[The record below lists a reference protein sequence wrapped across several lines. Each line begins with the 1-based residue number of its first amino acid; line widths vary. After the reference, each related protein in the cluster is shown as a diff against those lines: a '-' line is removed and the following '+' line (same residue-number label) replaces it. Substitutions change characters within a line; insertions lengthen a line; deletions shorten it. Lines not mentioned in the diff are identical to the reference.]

1 MLLLI
6 GTALGFLLAGSAFLV
21 LRGLVGLFRRRP
33 RSVVPLLRGIGLF
46 VMTIILIVLASS
58 LMAMSPPTE
67 VADLVEQK
75 ARVLS
80 QNISALMNLS
90 FLGLPFGL
98 IAGLVV
104 EIRKRQPPKQL
115 P

>member
-1 MLLLI
+1 MLLLV

-33 RSVVPLLRGIGLF
+33 KSVMGLLRGVGLF
-46 VMTIILIVLASS
+46 ALSIILLVLASL
-58 LMAMSPPTE
+58 LMAMKPPTE
-67 VADLVEQK
+67 VADLAEQK

-80 QNISALMNLS
+80 RNISTLMNLS

-98 IAGLVV
+98 VAGLMM